1 MIKKGYLQDILWS
14 DEKEECTVHLLH
26 EDGGQERRNIHEW
39 PNKYKIYLKDKQ
51 QQKRNYI

>member
-1 MIKKGYLQDILWS
+1 MYR
-14 DEKEECTVHLLH
+14 VHLLH

-51 QQKRNYI
+51 QQQKRNYI